1 MPLNIRHTRL
11 VAVSWFLGAIV
22 AGCAAESGTTS
33 EETDARSERPR
44 NDDDNRPRTDVSE
57 QSPDD
62 DANES
67 TGPDPDDTADST
79 FPGDP
84 GEDIGS
90 EPDSAVSDTGSV
102 NSPDTLPDNC
112 ETLSFSLKPDSLAVA
127 NFMLLVDRSNSMN
140 TDGRWDIMVSAVR
153 NVTTSLGDRVNFGLM
168 LFPGT
173 AADGIFGDSCAT
185 GDVRVSAGEGTSTA
199 ISTALNT
206 VPAGGTPTALSLYAA
221 RDALNASH
229 PGGNNYVLLA
239 TDGGPGC
246 NSSFNAS
253 TCECIPGATCGV
265 NNANCLD
272 RERTLQAV
280 RDLLLAGVRT
290 FVVGIPGTSGV
301 SDLLDQMAI
310 AGETA
315 NAGRHYAVTD
325 ATQLVEALR
334 TTTGSTVPCDYEFP
348 EIPEDVENIVVTI
361 DGVEIPRDPTGT
373 NGWNIARET
382 FLQFYGSACG
392 TLRDGNAHAVEA
404 RYDCTE

>member
-1 MPLNIRHTRL
+1 MNSRLRLATL
-11 VAVSWFLGAIV
+11 VAASVLISAAA
-22 AGCAAESGTTS
+22 AGCSADSGS
-33 EETDARSERPR
+33 GVEETDTRSDRPRPDDERPR
-44 NDDDNRPRTDVSE
+44 NDASGET
-57 QSPDD
+57 PDD
-62 DANES
+62 EDGG
-67 TGPDPDDTADST
+67 TTDPDAD
-79 FPGDP
+79 PVDP
-84 GEDIGS
+84 GADVDPGT
-90 EPDSAVSDTGSV
+90 DAATSDTGTAPPTDV
-102 NSPDTLPDNC
+102 LPDNC
-112 ETLSFSLKPDSLAVA
+112 ETLSFSLKPDALAVA

-140 TDGRWDIMVSAVR
+140 TDGRWSTMVSAVR

-168 LFPGT
+168 LFPG
-173 AADGIFGDSCAT
+173 AEADDVLFGDLCAT
-185 GDVRVSAGEGTSTA
+185 GDVRVAAGESTASA

-253 TCECIPGATCGV
+253 TCECIPGATCGL

-280 RDLLLAGVRT
+280 RDLFTAGVRT

-301 SDLLDQMAI
+301 SDLLDQMAV
-310 AGETA
+310 AGGTD

-325 ATQLVEALR
+325 ATQLVETLR

-348 EIPEDVENIVVTI
+348 EIPEDVDNIIVTI
-361 DGVEIPRDPTGT
+361 DGVEIPRDTSGT

-404 RYDCTE
+404 RYDCEE

>member
-1 MPLNIRHTRL
+1 MTSHTRL
-11 VAVSWFLGAIV
+11 TCLVTVSCLLGALMV
-22 AGCAAESGTTS
+22 GCVAESGTTT
-33 EETDARSERPR
+33 EESDTRAE
-44 NDDDNRPRTDVSE
+44 RPRTDDDRPGDDPE
-57 QSPDD
+57 DEAPDD
-62 DANES
+62 QD
-67 TGPDPDDTADST
+67 TGAVDPDAD
-79 FPGDP
+79 PVDP
-84 GEDIGS
+84 GTDVAPGTDGETATD
-90 EPDSAVSDTGSV
+90 ATTSDAG
-102 NSPDTLPDNC
+102 NSTPSDVVPDNC
-112 ETLSFSLKPDSLAVA
+112 ETLSFSLKPDALAVA

-140 TDGRWDIMVSAVR
+140 TDGRWDTMVSAVR
-153 NVTTSLGDRVNFGLM
+153 SVTTALGDRVNFGLM

-173 AADGIFGDSCAT
+173 AADGLFGDSCAT
-185 GDVRVSAGEGTSTA
+185 GDVRVAAGESTATA

-253 TCECIPGATCGV
+253 TCECIPGATCGI

-280 RDLLLAGVRT
+280 RDLLLSGVRT
-290 FVVGIPGTSGV
+290 FVVGIPGTAGV
-301 SDLLDQMAI
+301 SDLLDQMAV

-348 EIPEDVENIVVTI
+348 EIPEDVDNIVVTI
-361 DGVEIPRDPTGT
+361 DGVEIPRDTTGT

-382 FLQFYGSACG
+382 FLQFYGTACG

>member
-1 MPLNIRHTRL
+1 MTLNSRLTRL
-11 VAVSWFLGAIV
+11 ATVSWLLGALSV
-22 AGCAAESGTTS
+22 GCAAESGINT
-33 EETDARSERPR
+33 EDTDTRSERPR
-44 NDDDNRPRTDVSE
+44 TDGDRPGDDPSDEVPEDEDSGAIDPDADPVDPDADADPGTDVESE
-57 QSPDD
+57 TDGTTT
-62 DANES
+62 DAGN
-67 TGPDPDDTADST
+67 TT
-79 FPGDP
+79 PGD
-84 GEDIGS
+84 
-90 EPDSAVSDTGSV
+90 V
-102 NSPDTLPDNC
+102 LPDNC

-140 TDGRWDIMVSAVR
+140 TDGRWDTMVSAVR

-173 AADGIFGDSCAT
+173 DADGIFGDACAS
-185 GDVRVSAGEGTSTA
+185 GDVRVPAGESTAAA

-246 NSSFNAS
+246 NSSYNAS
-253 TCECIPGATCGV
+253 TCECIPGATCGI
-265 NNANCLD
+265 NSANCLD

-301 SDLLDQMAI
+301 SDLLDQMAV

-392 TLRDGNAHAVEA
+392 TLRDGNSHAVEA

>member
-1 MPLNIRHTRL
+1 MNSHLRLATL
-11 VAVSWFLGAIV
+11 VAASVLLGASV
-22 AGCAAESGTTS
+22 AGCAAESGTTN
-33 EETDARSERPR
+33 EETDTRSERPR
-44 NDDDNRPRTDVSE
+44 TDGDRPGDDPSDEVPEDEDSGVI
-57 QSPDD
+57 
-62 DANES
+62 
-67 TGPDPDDTADST
+67 DPDADPVDPGADADAEPGADATTRDATTDSGNT
-79 FPGDP
+79 TPGDV
-84 GEDIGS
+84 
-90 EPDSAVSDTGSV
+90 A
-102 NSPDTLPDNC
+102 PDNC

-140 TDGRWDIMVSAVR
+140 TDGRWDLMVSAVR
-153 NVTTSLGDRVNFGLM
+153 NVTTSIGDRVNFGLM

-173 AADGIFGDSCAT
+173 AADGIFGDVCAS
-185 GDVRVSAGEGTSTA
+185 GDVRVAAGESTAAA

-206 VPAGGTPTALSLYAA
+206 SPAGGTPTALSLYAA

-229 PGGNNYVLLA
+229 PGANNYVLLA

-253 TCECIPGATCGV
+253 TCECIPGATCGT

-280 RDLLLAGVRT
+280 RDLLLSGVRT

-301 SDLLDQMAI
+301 SDLLDQMAV

-361 DGVEIPRDPTGT
+361 DGVEVARDPSGV